1 MKQLKHWQDVV
12 NALLGIWVVL
22 SPWAL
27 GFQGATTATA
37 NAVVVGVALVAAALG
52 AMLMPRAWEE
62 WTECALGAWLVI
74 SPWVLG
80 FGAQRDAMLA
90 AVCSGLV
97 IVVLALWTLW
107 TDKDYSAW
115 LHGGH
120 GAAH

>member
-1 MKQLKHWQDVV
+1 
-12 NALLGIWVVL
+12 
-22 SPWAL
+22 
-27 GFQGATTATA
+27 
-37 NAVVVGVALVAAALG
+37 
-52 AMLMPRAWEE
+52 MLMPRAWEE

-90 AVCSGLV
+90 AVGSGLV

>member
-80 FGAQRDAMLA
+80 FGAQRDPMLA
-90 AVCSGLV
+90 EVGSGVV